1 MKATKPAKKSTQPT
15 TKSATGASAQG
26 RRNEGVPANKNS
38 KESFI
43 KKLQLCMKNYDYKDE
58 QKDVKGK
65 TERLNAIQE
74 LQQMLQD

>member
-1 MKATKPAKKSTQPT
+1 MYTD
-15 TKSATGASAQG
+15 
-26 RRNEGVPANKNS
+26 KNS

-65 TERLNAIQE
+65 VSLVRNLRFIVWSTDFVHSVNYLSYMTHTHI
-74 LQQMLQD
+74 D